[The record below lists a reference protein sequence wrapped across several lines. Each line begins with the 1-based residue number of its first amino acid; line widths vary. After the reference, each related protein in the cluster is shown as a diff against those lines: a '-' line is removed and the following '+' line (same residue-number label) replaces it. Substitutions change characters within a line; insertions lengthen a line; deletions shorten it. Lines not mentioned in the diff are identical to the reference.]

1 MQLVYPHKD
10 CKLLVRVC
18 EKVEAGRSQPLATS
32 ELLLDTYQAEHLP
45 DVAFDA
51 ENMDVCVY
59 GKMNLMKKA
68 LKEFA
73 YLPASETLT
82 LAFQE
87 DYPKLALSALRPDQD
102 LFHLAKFNSDVPD
115 LHFKRVTARE
125 VRFNVDALRLAFTRF
140 SQDSLIFILTLNTDS
155 LLSVKI
161 VPEDKKMMI
170 ESIVLPKD
178 ADEDE

>member
-1 MQLVYPHKD
+1 
-10 CKLLVRVC
+10 
-18 EKVEAGRSQPLATS
+18 
-32 ELLLDTYQAEHLP
+32 
-45 DVAFDA
+45 
-51 ENMDVCVY
+51 MDVCVY

-73 YLPASETLT
+73 YLPPSETLT

-87 DYPKLALSALRPDQD
+87 DYPKLSLSASAPTRTSSTSP
-102 LFHLAKFNSDVPD
+102 KFNSDVPD

-155 LLSVKI
+155 SSPSRSSPRTKR
-161 VPEDKKMMI
+161 
-170 ESIVLPKD
+170 
-178 ADEDE
+178 